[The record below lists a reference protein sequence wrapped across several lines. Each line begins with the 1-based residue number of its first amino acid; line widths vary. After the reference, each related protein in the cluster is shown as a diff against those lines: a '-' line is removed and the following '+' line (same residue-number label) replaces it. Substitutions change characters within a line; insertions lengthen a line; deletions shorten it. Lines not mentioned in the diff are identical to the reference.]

1 MGCCRMLVY
10 SVWLSVS
17 LCVDT
22 SRVGKVYQMVVHK
35 PNEIPHFIRE
45 VDWISTIVW
54 RSARKAACYLPPAV
68 TRDGWRLLLHCSAL
82 HPEDPK
88 CVVWRCG
95 FFFGTFSTRMSI
107 FLRDSLNI
115 RLVLR
120 DAICYYRFLSPILG
134 KAVKNINV
142 LKLRGVPTDVECN
155 ALLQPLLRGLL
166 CNPEG
171 EPGLQ
176 SFLLAGRKTH

>member
-1 MGCCRMLVY
+1 MTHPGLGKSIRRWCI
-10 SVWLSVS
+10 S
-17 LCVDT
+17 LMR
-22 SRVGKVYQMVVHK
+22 S
-35 PNEIPHFIRE
+35 P
-45 VDWISTIVW
+45 ISPEKQTGSPPLCGAVLG
-54 RSARKAACYLPPAV
+54 KAACYLPPVLHPGALPRACDMRQV
-68 TRDGWRLLLHCSAL
+68 ITRDGWWLLLRCSAL

-88 CVVWRCG
+88 CVVWN
-95 FFFGTFSTRMSI
+95 FFFGGGTFSNCMSI
-107 FLRDSLNI
+107 FLRNSLNKAS
-115 RLVLR
+115 LR
-120 DAICYYRFLSPILG
+120 DTICYYRFLSLILG

-176 SFLLAGRKTH
+176 SFLLAGRKAC

>member
-1 MGCCRMLVY
+1 MSIY
-10 SVWLSVS
+10 FLSRTPS

-45 VDWISTIVW
+45 ADWISTIVW
-54 RSARKAACYLPPAV
+54 SSALARQPATSCQCSIQEHCPEHV
-68 TRDGWRLLLHCSAL
+68 TWGSNHQRWLVTAPFYCSAL

-107 FLRDSLNI
+107 FLRDSLNKDSSEG
-115 RLVLR
+115 RNL
-120 DAICYYRFLSPILG
+120 
-134 KAVKNINV
+134 
-142 LKLRGVPTDVECN
+142 
-155 ALLQPLLRGLL
+155 LLQIPL
-166 CNPEG
+166 
-171 EPGLQ
+171 
-176 SFLLAGRKTH
+176 SYFRKSG